1 MIQAILFDV
10 EGTLSKVETGDFMRN
25 YLGILAPR
33 FAHLFSTEKF
43 SKNISKSLE
52 ITKNH
57 PKPGQTNMQT
67 FYEEFSRNT
76 GQSSQTLRPIFEE
89 FYESDFSTLRCL
101 VKAIP
106 LGIKLVENAIQ
117 QGFLTAVA
125 SDPLM
130 PLSAMRERIRWAG
143 LTPDHFK
150 VIPAFDNFHYCK
162 PNLGF
167 FREVAE
173 SLGVKTENCLLVS
186 EHSDDLVCRELGMKT
201 FLVGINESE
210 LLTDYAGQ
218 LEDLFHLISQG
229 TL

>member
-1 MIQAILFDV
+1 MIQAILFDI
-10 EGTLSKVETGDFMRN
+10 EGTLLKVDTADFTRN

-33 FAHLFSTEKF
+33 FVHLLTTEKF
-43 SKNISKSLE
+43 SKNLQKSLE
-52 ITKNH
+52 ITRNN

-67 FYEEFSRNT
+67 FYEDFCKTT
-76 GQSSQTLRPIFEE
+76 GHSFQTLRPIFEE

-106 LGIKLVENAIQ
+106 LGVKVVENAIQ

-130 PLSAMRERIRWAG
+130 PLSAMRERISWAG

-150 VIPAFDNFHYCK
+150 VIPTFDSFHYCK
-162 PNLGF
+162 PHLGF
-167 FREVAE
+167 YAEVADR
-173 SLGVKTENCLLVS
+173 LGVKTENCLLVTMSS
-186 EHSDDLVCRELGMKT
+186 EDVICRELGMKT
-201 FLVGINESE
+201 FLVGMNESE
-210 LLTDYAGQ
+210 VLTDYAGQ
-218 LEDLFHLISQG
+218 LEELFALISQG